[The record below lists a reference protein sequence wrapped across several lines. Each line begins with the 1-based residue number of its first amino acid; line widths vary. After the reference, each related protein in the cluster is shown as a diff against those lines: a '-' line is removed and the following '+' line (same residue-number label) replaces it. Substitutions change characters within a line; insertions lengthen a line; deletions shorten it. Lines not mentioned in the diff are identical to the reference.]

1 MNRQLLLYILLFPI
15 ITWAQERVLLQGR
28 VMVNENA
35 ISNIYVINTTA
46 GEETRSAIGGSFS
59 IAAQPGDRLVFY
71 SPTIITRE
79 FILREEAFSE
89 SPFVVTVTP
98 QAYELNEVVIDKYGA
113 IDEESLGLVP
123 KNQKRY
129 TPAERRLKT
138 AGDFNPTIFIGA
150 IGGAM
155 SLDPIINAIS
165 GRTKMLKKE
174 LKTERKDRLLVL
186 AENLFDNEQ
195 QIATAYNIPKEYVK
209 GFLYHSIE
217 DRDFAQALNDRN
229 DAQAKFLL
237 NILAEKYMES
247 LNEKE

>member
-1 MNRQLLLYILLFPI
+1 MNKQLLIYILLFPLI
-15 ITWAQERVLLQGR
+15 VLSQDRVLLHGK
-28 VMVNENA
+28 VMAGENA
-35 ISNIYVINTTA
+35 ISNIYVINATT
-46 GEETRSAIGGSFS
+46 GKETRSTIGGSFS
-59 IAAQPGDRLVFY
+59 IAAQTGDRLVFY

-79 FILREEAFSE
+79 FALREEAFAE
-89 SPFVVTVTP
+89 SPFIVTVTL
-98 QAYELNEVVIDKYGA
+98 QAFELNEVVIDKYGA

-123 KNQKRY
+123 ENQKRY

-174 LKTERKDRLLVL
+174 LKTERKGRLLIL
-186 AENLFDNEQ
+186 AENLFTNET

-209 GFLYHSIE
+209 GLLYYSIE
-217 DRDFAQALNDRN
+217 NPDFAQALNDKN
-229 DAQAKFLL
+229 DEQAKFLL
-237 NILAEKYMES
+237 GILAEKYMKE
-247 LNEKE
+247 LKEKE